1 MKTLEN
7 IQDLKKL
14 LLNPYTIYT
23 YDYAGGLIINDTTDY
38 IEIYE
43 IEIEDEPF
51 DEFLGNIITYASE
64 KDLFENL
71 RENLIRM
78 DLTKGADD
86 QYYDYSPSQVEAIL
100 FGILQLTPEHQDI
113 IVIDL
118 KKHLK
123 SFIQDKD
130 QAEEMITQYTCY
142 YNAIKRWESNHKE
155 TEILHQL
162 EISNLLEQLKI
173 TKTMKTTNPSSRITI
188 SQKGNQILSCK
199 VYKEPNYILS
209 MSNEEILE
217 LISGLDYIGN
227 LPTVPNLEK
236 PIEIQVST
244 TRQIPLE
251 QNKEVQTKIKE
262 IIYNNLYD
270 TLIDEL
276 KDTISRFQAQ
286 YNIQEIYRIY
296 FRTQEI

>member
-1 MKTLEN
+1 MKPIITVNEYPIGWEWLDKVPLEDFTWL
-7 IQDLKKL
+7 IEIFS
-14 LLNPYTIYT
+14 TITDNTDT
-23 YDYAGGLIINDTTDY
+23 YDFADGLIINDTTDY

-51 DEFLGNIITYASE
+51 DEFLGYIITYASE

-162 EISNLLEQLKI
+162 EISNLLEQLK
-173 TKTMKTTNPSSRITI
+173 
-188 SQKGNQILSCK
+188 
-199 VYKEPNYILS
+199 
-209 MSNEEILE
+209 
-217 LISGLDYIGN
+217 
-227 LPTVPNLEK
+227 
-236 PIEIQVST
+236 
-244 TRQIPLE
+244 
-251 QNKEVQTKIKE
+251 
-262 IIYNNLYD
+262 NN
-270 TLIDEL
+270 
-276 KDTISRFQAQ
+276 
-286 YNIQEIYRIY
+286 
-296 FRTQEI
+296 